1 MTTAVAHEPREEPR
15 RTDAGTALSIE
26 GWRRADDPARG
37 GGGRSIVWRGA
48 QDEAERV
55 AGGGREREPSRRHL
69 IDVAWTHFADHH
81 AEGAAAQRF
90 FHGPQHVAL
99 ARGGNRDQPLGS
111 DPDAVETGPIRRAIF
126 GEREILGDPE
136 HVSSR
141 DDRNRPLVV
150 ARACVV

>member
-1 MTTAVAHEPREEPR
+1 MTTAVAHEPREESR
-15 RTDAGTALSIE
+15 RTDAVTALSIE
-26 GWRRADDPARG
+26 GR
-37 GGGRSIVWRGA
+37 RGA

-81 AEGAAAQRF
+81 ADGTTAQRF

-111 DPDAVETGPIRRAIF
+111 NADAVETGPIRRAIF
-126 GEREILGDPE
+126 GK
-136 HVSSR
+136 
-141 DDRNRPLVV
+141 
-150 ARACVV
+150 